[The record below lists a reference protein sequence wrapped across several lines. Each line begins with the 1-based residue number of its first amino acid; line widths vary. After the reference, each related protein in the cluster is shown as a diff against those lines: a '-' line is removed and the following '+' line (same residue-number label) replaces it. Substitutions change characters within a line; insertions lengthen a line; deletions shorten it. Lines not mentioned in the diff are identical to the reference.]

1 MFLKNQAFVLWNSSL
16 HQKNQVCVSWNSSF
30 YQKNQVC
37 VSWNSSL
44 RLVKSSLRLV
54 ESSLRSVEFK
64 FASKESSLRF
74 VEFKFA
80 FCGIKF
86 AFCEFKFC
94 RKNQVFENA
103 CELHRTRYTV
113 VILNMLMLEITEKFI
128 LILCSSQCPI
138 LQRRVVPSWLR
149 GE

>member
-1 MFLKNQAFVLWNSSL
+1 M
-16 HQKNQVCVSWNSSF
+16 
-30 YQKNQVC
+30 
-37 VSWNSSL
+37 
-44 RLVKSSLRLV
+44 
-54 ESSLRSVEFK
+54 EFK

-74 VEFKFA
+74 VEFKFLSKESSLR
-80 FCGIKF
+80 FVEFKF
-86 AFCEFKFC
+86 AFRGIQVCVWWNQVCFWWNQVC
-94 RKNQVFENA
+94 VRWNSSLHQKNQVCVLWNSSLRFEESSLRFVNSSFYRKNRVFESA